1 MIKLH
6 NAINTLSFTEKDKI
20 PKSAANKIIKAVK
33 TYTYTSNNGKQVT
46 IYNYQLPADIDEAK
60 QMVKGKSPDE
70 ILKLSGI
77 YNVPASEWE
86 AILPRNI
93 KNSKKDKIISEYCS
107 PRTTY
112 SYGDIGVDEE
122 WLLKN
127 VIGTTGSFN
136 LRNSSLKNPGSVQY
150 IGGDLVIGPESKIK
164 DLSSIKLVRG
174 SAIIECGGQKQA
186 ESILKELN
194 FNTDALEG
202 SIIYIPEAVKPG
214 KKLKCNA

>member
-77 YNVPASEWE
+77 YNAPASEWE

-93 KNSKKDKIISEYCS
+93 KNRKK
-107 PRTTY
+107 
-112 SYGDIGVDEE
+112 
-122 WLLKN
+122 
-127 VIGTTGSFN
+127 GT
-136 LRNSSLKNPGSVQY
+136 PC
-150 IGGDLVIGPESKIK
+150 PW
-164 DLSSIKLVRG
+164 
-174 SAIIECGGQKQA
+174 A
-186 ESILKELN
+186 
-194 FNTDALEG
+194 
-202 SIIYIPEAVKPG
+202 
-214 KKLKCNA
+214 